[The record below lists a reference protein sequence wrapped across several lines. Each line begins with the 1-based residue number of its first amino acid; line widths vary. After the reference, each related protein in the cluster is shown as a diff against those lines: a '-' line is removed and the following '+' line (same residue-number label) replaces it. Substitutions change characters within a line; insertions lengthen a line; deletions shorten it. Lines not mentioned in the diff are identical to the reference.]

1 MDLTEPV
8 TLQVGKE
15 GTLLH
20 TKMFIVLALI
30 GNIQADTFKLQA
42 VEMGRVQVLRSEAPP
57 RSGCRREIGSLS
69 T

>member
-1 MDLTEPV
+1 MHLPSVHLLCFTLPGMDLTEPV

-30 GNIQADTFKLQA
+30 GNIQADTF
-42 VEMGRVQVLRSEAPP
+42 
-57 RSGCRREIGSLS
+57 
-69 T
+69 